1 MPTTV
6 RIIPFGQT
14 TEGQLNKRCLMPRR
28 INTKQGHFSFA
39 HLCVQ
44 NDTAEQPC
52 GFQFFK
58 TGIIDLPWELLKN
71 SQYYNLA
78 VIKIPELKVDQII
91 SLFLHI
97 GS

>member
-1 MPTTV
+1 MSQTV
-6 RIIPFGQT
+6 QITSSSQT
-14 TEGQLNKRCLMPRR
+14 TEGQLRKGCLMPRK

-44 NDTAEQPC
+44 NDTAERPC

-58 TGIIDLPWELLKN
+58 IGIIDLPWELLKN

-97 GS
+97 CS